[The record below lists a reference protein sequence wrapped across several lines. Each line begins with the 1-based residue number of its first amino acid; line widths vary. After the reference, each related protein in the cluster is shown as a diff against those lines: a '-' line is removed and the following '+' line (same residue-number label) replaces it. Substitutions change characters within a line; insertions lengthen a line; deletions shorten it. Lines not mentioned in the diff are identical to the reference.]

1 MAWNL
6 DDTIVAVGTPLGEGG
21 IGIIR
26 VSGPEARE
34 VLQRLFVPA
43 HGALTPWRLSYGR
56 VVDPDSGVTVDE
68 ALAVWMPAPKTYT
81 RQEVAE
87 IHCHGGPAPLR
98 RVLELA
104 LGAGARLAEPGEFTL
119 RAFLNGRLDLA
130 QAEAVIDIVRAKSRA
145 GLQTAVGQLEGRL
158 STRVA
163 AVRAQLV
170 GALAHLEAAID
181 FAQDEIPPCDLP
193 AILTGAAAALDG
205 LLAGA
210 EQGQA
215 YRQGIRTAIV
225 GRPNVGKSSLLNA
238 LLGRERAIVT
248 AIPGTT
254 RDTLEETAVVG
265 GVPLVLVDTAGITQ
279 AQDPVER
286 LGVERSRAAIQAS
299 DLVLLVVDGAQG
311 PAADDWT
318 IAGLVGERPAVLVIN
333 KSDLPAAPGMEG
345 LLPGRQSVRVSA
357 LTGQGI
363 EDLEQAVLDTALAGH
378 VQADEMP
385 LVSRPRQADALRRA
399 LESVRSGL
407 AALQQGWPDDCIS
420 IDVTDAVA
428 ALGEITGETVT
439 DDLLARIFA
448 DFCIGK

>member
-1 MAWNL
+1 
-6 DDTIVAVGTPLGEGG
+6 
-21 IGIIR
+21 
-26 VSGPEARE
+26 
-34 VLQRLFVPA
+34 
-43 HGALTPWRLSYGR
+43 
-56 VVDPDSGVTVDE
+56 
-68 ALAVWMPAPKTYT
+68 
-81 RQEVAE
+81 
-87 IHCHGGPAPLR
+87 
-98 RVLELA
+98 
-104 LGAGARLAEPGEFTL
+104 
-119 RAFLNGRLDLA
+119 
-130 QAEAVIDIVRAKSRA
+130 
-145 GLQTAVGQLEGRL
+145 
-158 STRVA
+158 
-163 AVRAQLV
+163 
-170 GALAHLEAAID
+170 
-181 FAQDEIPPCDLP
+181 
-193 AILTGAAAALDG
+193 
-205 LLAGA
+205 
-210 EQGQA
+210 
-215 YRQGIRTAIV
+215 
-225 GRPNVGKSSLLNA
+225 
-238 LLGRERAIVT
+238 
-248 AIPGTT
+248 
-254 RDTLEETAVVG
+254 
-265 GVPLVLVDTAGITQ
+265 
-279 AQDPVER
+279 
-286 LGVERSRAAIQAS
+286 
-299 DLVLLVVDGAQG
+299 VLLVVDCAQG